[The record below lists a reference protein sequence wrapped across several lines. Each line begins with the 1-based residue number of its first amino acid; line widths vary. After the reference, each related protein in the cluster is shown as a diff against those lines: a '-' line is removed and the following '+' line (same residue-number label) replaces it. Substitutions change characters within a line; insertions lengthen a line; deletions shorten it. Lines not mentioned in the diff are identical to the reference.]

1 MDHHA
6 VPKPRLTVVTL
17 GADDMRAS
25 IAFYE
30 AIGFDRRMKDTGD
43 EVAFF
48 DTGASVLALYAWASL
63 AAEAAQRDLP
73 RPSAFRGV
81 TLAWNCASRDEVDA
95 VMAHA
100 AAKGATLLKAAQ
112 ATDYGGYA
120 GYFADPSGHVWEA
133 VVAPGIDVQD
143 DGRVTIPH
151 RGPE

>member
-1 MDHHA
+1 MDAPA

-48 DTGASVLALYAWASL
+48 DTGASVLALYSWTSL
-63 AAEAAQRDLP
+63 AAEAAQPDLP
-73 RPSAFRGV
+73 RPGAFRGV
-81 TLAWNCASRDEVDA
+81 TLAWNCRSRDEVDA
-95 VMAHA
+95 VMALA
-100 AAKGATLLKAAQ
+100 TAKGASVLKPAEE
-112 ATDYGGYA
+112 TGYGGYA
-120 GYFADPSGHVWEA
+120 GYFADPAGHVWEA

-143 DGRVTIPH
+143 DGRVTIPD
-151 RGPE
+151 RRPE